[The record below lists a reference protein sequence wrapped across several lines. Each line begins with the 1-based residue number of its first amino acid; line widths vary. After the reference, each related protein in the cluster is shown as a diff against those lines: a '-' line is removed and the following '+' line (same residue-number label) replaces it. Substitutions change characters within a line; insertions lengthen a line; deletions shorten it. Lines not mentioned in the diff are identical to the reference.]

1 MWSLLFLLVGINAK
15 NLTDQVDLWIAD
27 PDGPEHI
34 RFTWNLTTNVFNQ
47 TSIDLKTPDYF
58 EESRHFMCTY
68 MLNNVIYLI
77 GGSTETNNKTEWDLF
92 RRRNFKLENH
102 AVTQL
107 PFLPFH
113 MTSGQAVNFDG
124 KHAIACNGGD
134 DDEGFSREC
143 FVTQNGINFTQTGNL
158 TGDHFRGSLIGYN
171 SSALMIGGINS
182 TDGTIEYLS
191 KNRWTVIA
199 KDKRLSNLWD
209 ASPITYNNT
218 IYLFGGFKCEKY
230 TKEEPCT
237 TNPSYNW
244 GVLMIDT
251 KTLKISLHP
260 QKILTERWFAKSII
274 MPGL

>member
-1 MWSLLFLLVGINAK
+1 MTPSRKLLSQLKMWNTLILFFFVGVYTK

-68 MLNNVIYLI
+68 MLNNVIYLV

-113 MTSGQAVNFDG
+113 MTSG
-124 KHAIACNGGD
+124 
-134 DDEGFSREC
+134 
-143 FVTQNGINFTQTGNL
+143 
-158 TGDHFRGSLIGYN
+158 
-171 SSALMIGGINS
+171 
-182 TDGTIEYLS
+182 
-191 KNRWTVIA
+191 
-199 KDKRLSNLWD
+199 
-209 ASPITYNNT
+209 
-218 IYLFGGFKCEKY
+218 
-230 TKEEPCT
+230 
-237 TNPSYNW
+237 
-244 GVLMIDT
+244 
-251 KTLKISLHP
+251 
-260 QKILTERWFAKSII
+260 
-274 MPGL
+274 